1 MNEEILEMFKQNEKY
16 FVGVFVLALLTFAML
31 LIIGF
36 LLADGHD
43 KNVKRIEKLE
53 EELRLEST
61 RSAYLE
67 SFIRRYI
74 DFGVYVRDDD
84 FVDKKGKRK

>member
-16 FVGVFVLALLTFAML
+16 LVGVFVLGLLTFGML
-31 LIIGF
+31 LIIGL

-53 EELRLEST
+53 DQLRAESM
-61 RSAYLE
+61 RSEYLE

-74 DFGVYVRDDD
+74 DFGVFVKYDDEP
-84 FVDKKGKRK
+84 KKRSKK